1 VRLSGISR
9 QAYYKYFTKQHPIQG
24 GADIVV
30 AMAQAIRLKQP
41 RIGVHKLYSLVK
53 EDIKKHNIKMGRDGL
68 YSLLAE
74 ENLLVKKKK
83 RKPSITTNSKHWFRK
98 YSNLIRGMQIVRPN
112 QLWVSDITYFPIEK
126 GFLYISLV
134 TDAYSRRIMGYD
146 IADNLD
152 AFNSLLALEMA
163 LHQIVKEEGKWLIHH
178 SDRGVQYC
186 CTSYVRL
193 LKKHSIQISMTEQGD
208 PLENAIAER
217 INRTIKEELLNHLSV
232 SSLNEAITQ
241 MQKAVFIYNY
251 ERPHMS
257 CGMLTPD
264 KAYSTSGVMKKYWKK
279 ETENK
284 TDNL

>member
-1 VRLSGISR
+1 MVR
-9 QAYYKYFTKQHPIQG
+9 
-24 GADIVV
+24 
-30 AMAQAIRLKQP
+30 AIRLKQP
-41 RIGVHKLYSLVK
+41 RIGVHKLYSIVK

-74 ENLLVKKKK
+74 ENLLVKRKK

-98 YSNLIRGMQIVRPN
+98 YSNLIRGMEIVRPN

-134 TDAYSRRIMGYD
+134 TDAYSRRIMGYA

-163 LHQIVKEEGKWLIHH
+163 LHQIVKGEGKWLIHH

-193 LKKHSIQISMTEQGD
+193 LKKNSIQISMTEKGD

-217 INRTIKEELLNHLSV
+217 INRTIKEELLEHLCV
-232 SSLNEAITQ
+232 NCLNDAITEI
-241 MQKAVFIYNY
+241 QKAVFIYNY

-257 CGMLTPD
+257 CAMLTPD
-264 KAYSTSGVMKKYWKK
+264 KAHATSGTMKKYWKK

-284 TDNL
+284 IVN